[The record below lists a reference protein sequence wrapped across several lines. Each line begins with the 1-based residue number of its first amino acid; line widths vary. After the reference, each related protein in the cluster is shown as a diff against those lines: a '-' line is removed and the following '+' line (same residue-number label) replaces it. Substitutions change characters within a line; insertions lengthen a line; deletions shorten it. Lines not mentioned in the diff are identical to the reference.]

1 MKEGLGERNGW
12 EIMSRRKYS
21 PGDGAKRGKKGG
33 RKEGRR
39 EGGSGRKTRTTF
51 LPDIWDGLLSVR
63 TSVSLEHH
71 LSSKAVAVRPS
82 PPSLPPSA
90 FYLIRVGPARGNFHD
105 FSAAARNVVFVL
117 NEITT
122 DHPPH
127 SFPFRTKPANII
139 YDHRALLPFP
149 ANSPKEVRDN
159 LSIFEGFFGRYRFSR
174 ICTAY
179 VIAGGDR
186 R

>member
-1 MKEGLGERNGW
+1 
-12 EIMSRRKYS
+12 MSRRKYS
-21 PGDGAKRGKKGG
+21 PGDGTKRGKKGG
-33 RKEGRR
+33 RKEGGR

-71 LSSKAVAVRPS
+71 LSSKAVAVRSS
-82 PPSLPPSA
+82 PPSLPPPS

-122 DHPPH
+122 DHRPY

-159 LSIFEGFFGRYRFSR
+159 LSIFERLFGRNRFSR